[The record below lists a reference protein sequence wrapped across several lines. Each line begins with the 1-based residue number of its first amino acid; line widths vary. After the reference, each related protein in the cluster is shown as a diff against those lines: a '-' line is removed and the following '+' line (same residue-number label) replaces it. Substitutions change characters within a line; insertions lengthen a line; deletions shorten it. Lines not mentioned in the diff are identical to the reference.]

1 MAINTDVKKIEEIL
15 TRGVAEILPNK
26 NGLGK
31 LMGKRRLRVYLGIDP
46 TATRLHLGHSIGLRK
61 LQDFVELGHEVILV
75 FGTGT
80 VLAGDPSLRESTR
93 PKISE
98 EEIEKNIK
106 TWKSQAGKILDLS
119 RAEVRYNGDW
129 LLKLGLREIIDIA
142 SNISA
147 IKLFQ
152 RKSFQTRLEK
162 GDTVWMHE
170 TLYPLLQGY
179 DSVALDVDLE
189 IGGTDQVFNMLIG
202 RELQQKM
209 NEKEKFVI
217 TVPMIFGTDGKQ
229 MSKSSGNCIWL
240 EDLSGDMFG
249 KIMSIPDNLMVSYFE
264 LLTVLPIKDIEN
276 IKKNIASKKVNPRDI
291 KARLAF
297 EIVKMYHGEKEARKA
312 GEEFSKIFTK
322 KQMPSD
328 ISSHKLKASSY
339 KLLDLLVET
348 KIASS
353 KAEAKRLV
361 EQGGVKI
368 DGQIQND
375 WQEIVET
382 KEGMILQSGKR
393 KFIELI

>member
-353 KAEAKRLV
+353 KAEARRLV